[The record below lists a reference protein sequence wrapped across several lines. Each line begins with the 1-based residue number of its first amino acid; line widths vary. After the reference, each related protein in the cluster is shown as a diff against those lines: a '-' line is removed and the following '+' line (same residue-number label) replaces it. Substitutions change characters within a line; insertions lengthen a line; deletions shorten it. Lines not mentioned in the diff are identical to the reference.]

1 MVYKQGE
8 IFVGWPSFALWWLLI
23 MYMVDKK
30 RILTPEILRKSPFF
44 ESFSTDQL
52 EKISERAPRLLLTTS
67 TPVFR
72 QGEHSAS
79 MYLILKG
86 GVKIEREDEEGQIF
100 SIREVCDHEIFGE
113 LAILSKKG
121 RESTATTIRETE
133 LVEIDRPLML
143 EIIGKSNPE
152 EILSL
157 FSVLSENI
165 LKVNDHEV
173 KSALSRH
180 TLETQMEIEKQ
191 RALTQMVAG
200 VAHEIN
206 TPLGIINTAVS
217 IMARELAEPKEVT
230 TQRAADIAES
240 LELMRRNVER
250 AHQLVQDFKKVSIS
264 QLTDKKETV
273 NISEV
278 VEETIGLI
286 AVSLKRS
293 QIQVKIHN
301 KLTSEQNKWIG
312 YRGLLSQILINLLTN
327 VERYAYPHGV
337 GGVVDVTI
345 KLEDNK
351 QFCLIVRD
359 HGKGIPKDNQDHV
372 FEPFFTTGHQIGG
385 TGLGLAIVHNLVV
398 DALKGEIKLK
408 SDVGKGAEFTVIFP
422 QEIPE

>member
-30 RILTPEILRKSPFF
+30 RILNPEILRKSPFF

-52 EKISERAPRLLLTTS
+52 EKISERAPRLLLAANTL
-67 TPVFR
+67 VFR
-72 QGEHSAS
+72 QGERSAS

-100 SIREVCDHEIFGE
+100 SIREVCEHEIFGE

>member
-1 MVYKQGE
+1 
-8 IFVGWPSFALWWLLI
+8 

-52 EKISERAPRLLLTTS
+52 EKISERAPRLLLTTN

-72 QGEHSAS
+72 QGERSAS

-113 LAILSKKG
+113 LAILIKKG

>member
-30 RILTPEILRKSPFF
+30 RILNPEILRKSPFF

-52 EKISERAPRLLLTTS
+52 EKISERAPRLLLAANTL
-67 TPVFR
+67 VFR
-72 QGEHSAS
+72 QGERSAS

-217 IMARELAEPKEVT
+217 IMARELAEPKEIT

-408 SDVGKGAEFTVIFP
+408 SDEGKGAEFTVTFP
-422 QEIPE
+422 QEISE

>member
-30 RILTPEILRKSPFF
+30 RILNPEILRKSPFF

-52 EKISERAPRLLLTTS
+52 EKISERAPRLLLAANTL
-67 TPVFR
+67 VFR
-72 QGEHSAS
+72 QGERSAS

-143 EIIGKSNPE
+143 EIIGKSSPE

-345 KLEDNK
+345 KLEDGK

>member
-1 MVYKQGE
+1 
-8 IFVGWPSFALWWLLI
+8 
-23 MYMVDKK
+23 MVDKK
-30 RILTPEILRKSPFF
+30 RILNPEILRKSPFF

-52 EKISERAPRLLLTTS
+52 EKISERAPRLLLAANTL
-67 TPVFR
+67 VFR
-72 QGEHSAS
+72 QGERSAS

-408 SDVGKGAEFTVIFP
+408 SDEGKGAEFTVTFP
-422 QEIPE
+422 QEISE